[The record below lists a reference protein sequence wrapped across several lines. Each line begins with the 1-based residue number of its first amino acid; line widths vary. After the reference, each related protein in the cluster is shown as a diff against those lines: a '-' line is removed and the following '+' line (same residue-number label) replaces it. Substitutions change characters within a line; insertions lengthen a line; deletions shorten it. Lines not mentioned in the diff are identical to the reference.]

1 SGPHGTPVSA
11 QVRAGQGPDRHLQAL
26 RHEAIAGG
34 ERLPE
39 LFLDPGYADATHF
52 RLCTVQVPPSTPKR
66 TQTLP
71 NTP

>member
-1 SGPHGTPVSA
+1 AGVSRA
-11 QVRAGQGPDRHLQAL
+11 PPCPQVRAGQGPDRHLQAL

-52 RLCTVQVPPSTPKR
+52 RLCTLQV
-66 TQTLP
+66 
-71 NTP
+71 